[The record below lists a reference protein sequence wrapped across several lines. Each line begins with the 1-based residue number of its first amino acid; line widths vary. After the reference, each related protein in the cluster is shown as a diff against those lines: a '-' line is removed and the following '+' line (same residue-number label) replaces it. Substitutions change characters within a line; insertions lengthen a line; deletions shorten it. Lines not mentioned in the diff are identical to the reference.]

1 MSCSKCNRPATRRGW
16 CKNHYEQ
23 QRNRVGW
30 TTQLVDAEPVRAHIA
45 ALKAAGLGNR
55 RIQELTGISRTT
67 LTALT
72 TGRPCKGTGPS
83 SHVWAHTANKL
94 LSIPVPTDTRM
105 AAGGVNVPSLGTVRR
120 LQALVAIG
128 HSQQA
133 ICDHLGWLP
142 GNATRLFNGKQDFVT
157 VSTAAKARVLF
168 SELQLT
174 PGSCER
180 ARRRAK
186 KLGWAPPL
194 AWDEDAIDDP
204 DARPDFG
211 QRETI
216 SFVERYTEMR
226 ELGYNDLQIVARWG
240 MKPESLERQM
250 HRHNITP
257 SPALITLAGSI
268 KHRNR
273 VAS

>member
-1 MSCSKCNRPATRRGW
+1 
-16 CKNHYEQ
+16 
-23 QRNRVGW
+23 V
-30 TTQLVDAEPVRAHIA
+30 
-45 ALKAAGLGNR
+45 
-55 RIQELTGISRTT
+55 
-67 LTALT
+67 
-72 TGRPCKGTGPS
+72 
-83 SHVWAHTANKL
+83 
-94 LSIPVPTDTRM
+94 
-105 AAGGVNVPSLGTVRR
+105 
-120 LQALVAIG
+120 
-128 HSQQA
+128 
-133 ICDHLGWLP
+133 
-142 GNATRLFNGKQDFVT
+142 LFN
-157 VSTAAKARVLF
+157 
-168 SELQLT
+168 ELQLT

-211 QRETI
+211 QREAI
-216 SFVERYTEMR
+216 GFVERYTEMR